1 MADIH
6 IHRTHTLGMAQARK
20 VAFSWAEDV
29 EDKLDMACTYEE
41 GKHEDCVSFT
51 RSGVNGTLVVTKDGF
66 ELRAKLGFLVG
77 AFKDKIE
84 AEISKNLD
92 ALLADKESHKSASK
106 PAAKTATKA
115 AAKATEKAA
124 SAKKTAKK

>member
-41 GKHEDCVSFT
+41 GKTEDCVSFT

-84 AEISKNLD
+84 TEISKNLD
-92 ALLADKESHKSASK
+92 ALLAGQEGHK
-106 PAAKTATKA
+106 PASKTATKPAVKTTDKATDKA
-115 AAKATEKAA
+115 AAV
-124 SAKKTAKK
+124 KKTAKK

>member
-6 IHRTHTLGMAQARK
+6 IHRKHALGLVKARDI
-20 VAFSWAEDV
+20 AFKWAEDV

-41 GKHEDCVSFT
+41 GKTEDCVSFT
-51 RSGVNGTLVVTKDGF
+51 RSGVKGTLVVTKDGF
-66 ELRAKLGFLVG
+66 ELKAKLGFLVG

-92 ALLADKESHKSASK
+92 TLLAK
-106 PAAKTATKA
+106 P
-115 AAKATEKAA
+115 
-124 SAKKTAKK
+124 AKKTAPKK

>member
-6 IHRTHTLGMAQARK
+6 IHRTHTLGMAQARI

-29 EDKLDMACTYEE
+29 EDKLDMTCTYEE
-41 GKHEDCVSFT
+41 GRHEDCVSFA

-92 ALLADKESHKSASK
+92 ALLADKESHKTSAKTSTK
-106 PAAKTATKA
+106 PAVKL
-115 AAKATEKAA
+115 AAKATEKTAP
-124 SAKKTAKK
+124 AKKTAKK

>member
-6 IHRTHTLGMAQARK
+6 IHRTHTLGLAQARK
-20 VAFSWAEDV
+20 VAFAWAEDV

-92 ALLADKESHKSASK
+92 ALLAGKEGHKPSAKTAS
-106 PAAKTATKA
+106 KTATKA
-115 AAKATEKAA
+115 AVKTTEKTVP
-124 SAKKTAKK
+124 AKKTAKK

>member
-1 MADIH
+1 MAEIH
-6 IHRTHTLGMAQARK
+6 IHRTHALGMAQARK

-51 RSGVNGTLVVTKDGF
+51 RSGVSGTLVVTKDGF

>member
-6 IHRTHTLGMAQARK
+6 IHRKHALGLAKARDI
-20 VAFSWAEDV
+20 AFSWAEDV
-29 EDKLDMACTYEE
+29 EHKLDMACTYEE
-41 GKHEDCVSFT
+41 GKTEDCVSFT

-66 ELRAKLGFLVG
+66 ELKAKLGFLVG

-92 ALLADKESHKSASK
+92 ALLSKPATKSAVKTAVKAAPVKKAAPKKDASK
-106 PAAKTATKA
+106 PAK
-115 AAKATEKAA
+115 
-124 SAKKTAKK
+124 